1 MTTIR
6 PFSLLVLGLCTTAGL
21 PQGPSGSGTDARPG
35 LADLNGG
42 ALSAAAVGFEE
53 NKGQVTTIDGTPASG
68 VRFRYAQGNTSLFLL
83 RDGMAFQFNRLHRP
97 PGLDS
102 LEKVVRPS
110 PAQRRERIA
119 LRKEVRLETYRMDML
134 LEGANP
140 DAMVSTED
148 RCSGYSNYY
157 THGALGVHTYRQV
170 TYHDVYP
177 GIDWVLHATPTGM
190 EHDFVVHPGAD
201 PSLIRLRFEHQE
213 ELRLEG
219 GGNLVHGNRMGRFV
233 ERRPVSFQGG
243 REVETRFVLEGDVLH
258 FALAAYDPGQAL
270 TIDPVRLW
278 GTYYGGAG
286 GDYGSSCAMDASGN
300 VYLAGSAESSIGMA
314 SGGHQN
320 TYGGGDSDA
329 FLVKFDAAGTRL
341 WATYYGG
348 VGGDYGSSCAVD
360 GSNNVYLAGETESA
374 TGIASGGHQNTHGG
388 GDFDAFLVK
397 FDPAGT
403 RLWATYY
410 GGSGLDDGISCAV
423 DGSGNAYLAGETES
437 VSGIAS
443 GGHQNTYGGGDFD
456 AFLVKFNPTGTR
468 LWATYYGGSGR
479 EGGACA
485 VDGSGN
491 VFLAGST
498 YSTAGIASGGYQN
511 THGGGLWDAF
521 LVKFDPAGTRLWA
534 TYYGGS
540 GLDGAYSCAIDGG
553 GNVYL
558 AGETQS
564 HAGMASGGYQN
575 EFGGG
580 NLSDAF
586 LVKFDAAGNRLWGTY
601 YGGIGWEYGWA
612 CTADGDGNAYLAGQT
627 GTTTGLSSGG
637 PQNTYGGGDR
647 DAFMV
652 KFDASGN
659 RLWATYYGGADMDDG
674 FSCSADGNGNV
685 YLVGS
690 TRSTTG
696 IASGGFRNTYSG
708 GLRDAFLVKFGE
720 GPLGVH
726 DPDNAPGTAMI
737 VYPNPAGS
745 GLITIHADGLGT
757 ADRAGSMV
765 IVDAGGKLVHR
776 QEVAI
781 AKGTLHTVVDM
792 GVGLAPGL
800 YAVQVVVGEVR
811 LTQRLGIV
819 R

>member
-1 MTTIR
+1 MKTIR
-6 PFSLLVLGLCTTAGL
+6 PFFLLVLVQYTTAGL
-21 PQGPSGSGTDARPG
+21 PQDPSGRGTDAGPR
-35 LADLNGG
+35 LADPNGG
-42 ALSAAAVGFEE
+42 ALLATAAGFEE
-53 NKGQVTTIDGTPASG
+53 NKGQVTTIDGTPASS

-83 RDGMAFQFNRLHRP
+83 RDGIAFQFNRLHRP

-102 LEKVVRPS
+102 LEKEVRPG
-110 PAQRRERIA
+110 PAQRRERNA

-140 DAMVSTED
+140 DAMVSAED

-157 THGALGVHTYRQV
+157 THGAMGVHTYRQV

-201 PSLIRLRFEHQE
+201 PSLIRMRFKDHG
-213 ELRLEG
+213 ELRLEAG
-219 GGNLVHGNRMGRFV
+219 GSLTHGNCMGRFV
-233 ERRPVSFQGG
+233 ERKPVSFQGG
-243 REVETRFVLEGDVLH
+243 REVETHFVLEGDVLH

-278 GTYYGGAG
+278 GTYYGGVG

-300 VYLAGSAESSIGMA
+300 VYVAGSAESSFGMA

-360 GSNNVYLAGETESA
+360 GSNNVYLAGETESV

-388 GDFDAFLVK
+388 GDFDDFLVK
-397 FDPAGT
+397 FNPAGT

-410 GGSGLDDGISCAV
+410 GGSGRERGTCAV
-423 DGSGNAYLAGETES
+423 DGSGN
-437 VSGIAS
+437 I
-443 GGHQNTYGGGDFD
+443 
-456 AFLVKFNPTGTR
+456 
-468 LWATYYGGSGR
+468 
-479 EGGACA
+479 
-485 VDGSGN
+485 
-491 VFLAGST
+491 FLAGST

-511 THGGGLWDAF
+511 AHGGGLWDAF

-540 GLDGAYSCAIDGG
+540 GLDGAYSCAIDGS

-564 HAGMASGGYQN
+564 HTGMASGGYQN

-580 NLSDAF
+580 NLSDAY

-601 YGGIGWEYGWA
+601 YGGIGWEDGWA
-612 CTADGDGNAYLAGQT
+612 CTVDGDGNVYLAGQT

-637 PQNTYGGGDR
+637 PQNAYGGGER
-647 DAFMV
+647 DAFLV
-652 KFDASGN
+652 KFDAAGN
-659 RLWATYYGGADMDDG
+659 RLWATYFGGADSDDG
-674 FSCSADGNGNV
+674 FSCSADGSGNV
-685 YLVGS
+685 YLAGS

-696 IASGGFRNTYSG
+696 IASGGFQNTYG
-708 GLRDAFLVKFGE
+708 GGFKDAYLVKFGD

-726 DPDNAPGTAMI
+726 DPDGSPGTAMI
-737 VYPNPAGS
+737 AWPNPAHS
-745 GLITIHADGLGT
+745 GLITIHAEGLGT
-757 ADRAGSMV
+757 TDRPGAMV
-765 IVDAGGKLVHR
+765 ILDVGGKPILR

-781 AKGTLHTVVDM
+781 AKGILHAEVDM
-792 GVGLAPGL
+792 GGGLAPGL
-800 YAVQVVVGEVR
+800 YAVQVLVGEVR
-811 LTQRLGIV
+811 LTQRLVII